1 MAPNEK
7 VGTAMQSKDIAW
19 LAIAGLMGLKL
30 ATGLA
35 VAGEPALQTQTCTP
49 ASYAVQVVRIS
60 QGEDA
65 RQACR

>member
-1 MAPNEK
+1 
-7 VGTAMQSKDIAW
+7 MQSKDIAW

-35 VAGEPALQTQTCTP
+35 VAGGPALQAAASQTVQ
-49 ASYAVQVVRIS
+49 AVTIS